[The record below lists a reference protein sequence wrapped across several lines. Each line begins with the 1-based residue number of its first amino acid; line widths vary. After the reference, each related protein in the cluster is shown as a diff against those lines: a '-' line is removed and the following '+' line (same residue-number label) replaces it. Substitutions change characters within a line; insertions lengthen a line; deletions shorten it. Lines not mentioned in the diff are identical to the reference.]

1 MSTAFALLLVVTSS
15 TQAYFTNNVKFSLA
29 SNLQLN
35 TKSVTALHASNTVE
49 DYGENVMNTY
59 GRYPMTISHGKGSH
73 LFDTDGNKYLD
84 MCAGIAT
91 CCLGHSH
98 PALKKAVSDQMDK
111 VHHCSNLYF
120 IPEQAAL
127 AKWLVTNSCADKVPK
142 LSCVFFSLKSN
153 GTCEPLANCQQKH
166 PNNIFLNGP

>member
-1 MSTAFALLLVVTSS
+1 MSTAFALLLVVTTS

-29 SNLQLN
+29 SNLQPHY
-35 TKSVTALHASNTVE
+35 KSVTALHASNTVD

-73 LFDTDGNKYLD
+73 LYDTDGNEYLD

-127 AKWLVTNSCADKVPK
+127 AKWLVKNSCADKV
-142 LSCVFFSLKSN
+142 L
-153 GTCEPLANCQQKH
+153 EPMRLASHSASQQT
-166 PNNIFLNGP
+166 

>member
-1 MSTAFALLLVVTSS
+1 MMVSTPLLVVLILSGS
-15 TQAYFTNNVKFSLA
+15 TQAYLFNSLKFSLA
-29 SNLQLN
+29 SSVKTASTVLQA
-35 TKSVTALHASNTVE
+35 TTVDE
-49 DYGENVMNTY
+49 YGDNVMNTY

-73 LFDTDGNKYLD
+73 LFDSEGNEYLD

-98 PALKKAVSDQMDK
+98 PALKKAVNDQMEK

-127 AKWLVTNSCADKVPK
+127 AKWLVKNSCADKVC
-142 LSCVFFSLKSN
+142 LYDD
-153 GTCEPLANCQQKH
+153 E
-166 PNNIFLNGP
+166 

>member
-1 MSTAFALLLVVTSS
+1 MFDLMTMATPVLFLLVVASS
-15 TQAYFTNNVKFSLA
+15 TKAYFTNNLKRPSGVA
-29 SNLQLN
+29 SA
-35 TKSVTALHASNTVE
+35 KSATILRSTRTLE
-49 DYGENVMNTY
+49 DYGDNVMNTY

-73 LFDTDGNKYLD
+73 LYDTDGNEYLD

-98 PALKKAVSDQMDK
+98 PALKKAVSDQMEK

-127 AKWLVTNSCADKVPK
+127 AKWLVQNSCADKV
-142 LSCVFFSLKSN
+142 
-153 GTCEPLANCQQKH
+153 
-166 PNNIFLNGP
+166 

>member
-1 MSTAFALLLVVTSS
+1 VPVVVLEQQKKLELMTMATPLLFLLVVASS
-15 TQAYFTNNVKFSLA
+15 TQAYFTNNLKRPTGVA
-29 SNLQLN
+29 SA
-35 TKSVTALHASNTVE
+35 KSATILRSTRTLE
-49 DYGENVMNTY
+49 DYGDNVMNTY

-73 LFDTDGNKYLD
+73 LYDTDGNEYLD

-98 PALKKAVSDQMDK
+98 PALKKAVSDQMEK

-127 AKWLVTNSCADKVPK
+127 AKWLVSNSCADKV
-142 LSCVFFSLKSN
+142 
-153 GTCEPLANCQQKH
+153 
-166 PNNIFLNGP
+166 

>member
-1 MSTAFALLLVVTSS
+1 MKASFALILITATCSNAFSCSSGKSSLVSTVQRHAKVSTATR
-15 TQAYFTNNVKFSLA
+15 A
-29 SNLQLN
+29 S
-35 TKSVTALHASNTVE
+35 TVE
-49 DYGENVMNTY
+49 DYGDNVMNTY

-73 LFDTDGNKYLD
+73 LYDTDGNEYLD

-127 AKWLVTNSCADKVPK
+127 AKWLVKNSCADKVIRISIICC
-142 LSCVFFSLKSN
+142 LCIDS
-153 GTCEPLANCQQKH
+153 Q
-166 PNNIFLNGP
+166 

>member
-1 MSTAFALLLVVTSS
+1 MKAPFALLLISATCSNAFSTNSVKTSLAGAIQRHAKVTTA
-15 TQAYFTNNVKFSLA
+15 TQAS
-29 SNLQLN
+29 
-35 TKSVTALHASNTVE
+35 TVE
-49 DYGENVMNTY
+49 DYGDNVMNTY

-73 LFDTDGNKYLD
+73 LYDTDGNEYLD

-127 AKWLVTNSCADKVPK
+127 AKWLVKNSCADKVPLFRNFCPSIETK
-142 LSCVFFSLKSN
+142 
-153 GTCEPLANCQQKH
+153 
-166 PNNIFLNGP
+166 

>member
-1 MSTAFALLLVVTSS
+1 MTMATPLLCLLVVASS
-15 TQAYFTNNVKFSLA
+15 TQAYFTNTLKRPSVVVSA
-29 SNLQLN
+29 
-35 TKSVTALHASNTVE
+35 KSTSKLGSTRTVE
-49 DYGENVMNTY
+49 DYGDNVMNTY

-73 LFDTDGNKYLD
+73 LYDTDGNEYLD

-127 AKWLVTNSCADKVPK
+127 AKWLVKNSCADKVPEQSMLNFH
-142 LSCVFFSLKSN
+142 LSYCI
-153 GTCEPLANCQQKH
+153 CE
-166 PNNIFLNGP
+166 

>member
-1 MSTAFALLLVVTSS
+1 MMMATPLLCLLVVASS
-15 TQAYFTNNVKFSLA
+15 TQAYFTGNLKRPSVVA
-29 SNLQLN
+29 SA
-35 TKSVTALHASNTVE
+35 KSTSKLGSTRTVE

-73 LFDTDGNKYLD
+73 LYDTDGNEYLD

-127 AKWLVTNSCADKVPK
+127 AKWLVQNSCADKV
-142 LSCVFFSLKSN
+142 S
-153 GTCEPLANCQQKH
+153 
-166 PNNIFLNGP
+166 

>member
-1 MSTAFALLLVVTSS
+1 MKSSLSIFLIIVGSSQGFFFSSLKSSIPSKQHTKTESATELHST
-15 TQAYFTNNVKFSLA
+15 K
-29 SNLQLN
+29 
-35 TKSVTALHASNTVE
+35 TVD
-49 DYGENVMNTY
+49 DYGNNVMNTY

-73 LFDTDGNKYLD
+73 LYDTDGNEYLD

-98 PALKKAVSDQMDK
+98 PALKKAVSDQMDR

-127 AKWLVTNSCADKVPK
+127 AKWLVKNSCADKV
-142 LSCVFFSLKSN
+142 C
-153 GTCEPLANCQQKH
+153 
-166 PNNIFLNGP
+166 

>member
-1 MSTAFALLLVVTSS
+1 MKSFSFLIVVVGCAQGYFIGNLKLSAASLQTVTSL
-15 TQAYFTNNVKFSLA
+15 KA
-29 SNLQLN
+29 S
-35 TKSVTALHASNTVE
+35 VVE
-49 DYGENVMNTY
+49 EYGENVMNTY

-73 LFDTDGNKYLD
+73 LYDTDGNEYLD

-127 AKWLVTNSCADKVPK
+127 AKWICKNSCADKVPVA
-142 LSCVFFSLKSN
+142 LPSLTFCS
-153 GTCEPLANCQQKH
+153 QSR
-166 PNNIFLNGP
+166 

>member
-1 MSTAFALLLVVTSS
+1 MIHQDLGFMTMATPLLCLLVVASS
-15 TQAYFTNNVKFSLA
+15 TQAYFTNNLKRPSVVVS
-29 SNLQLN
+29 S
-35 TKSVTALHASNTVE
+35 KSTSKLGSTRTVE
-49 DYGENVMNTY
+49 DYGDNVMNTY

-73 LFDTDGNKYLD
+73 LYDTDGNEYLD

-127 AKWLVTNSCADKVPK
+127 AKWLVKNSCADKVPK
-142 LSCVFFSLKSN
+142 HSM
-153 GTCEPLANCQQKH
+153 
-166 PNNIFLNGP
+166 LNFHLLYCIRE

>member
-1 MSTAFALLLVVTSS
+1 MFSIPFSIVLIVAVSTESYNINGIKFSITSS
-15 TQAYFTNNVKFSLA
+15 Q
-29 SNLQLN
+29 
-35 TKSVTALHASNTVE
+35 KSQVSATALQGSTVT
-49 DYGENVMNTY
+49 DYGDAVMNTY

-73 LFDTDGNKYLD
+73 LYDTDGNEYLD

-120 IPEQAAL
+120 IPEQANL
-127 AKWLVTNSCADKVPK
+127 AKWLVKNSCADKVR
-142 LSCVFFSLKSN
+142 
-153 GTCEPLANCQQKH
+153 
-166 PNNIFLNGP
+166 